1 MTRPALIL
9 LALLFLA
16 GAGACTG
23 PDEAMPKG
31 PGDSDIGPTP
41 TKAEAQ
47 TPTPSPTSTRAEAE
61 TPTPD
66 PTPTKTEAQTPTSD
80 PAPTRAEAETPTPDP
95 TPTKTEAQ
103 TPTPG
108 PAPTRVKAEIPTP
121 GWTHTGRCSF
131 EFGDEYEY
139 IGHYYNR
146 TVRWSPD
153 GSWILFDFGGSPNK
167 PHPVTG
173 HEAALWAPPDLY
185 AVRTDGSQMG
195 KVVDSSAGDLVGNA
209 DLVIMSFDV
218 SPDGSMVAY
227 SECAHTQDDD
237 GEVAYNYEI
246 FLTNIDGTEGRRRL
260 TENTHFDNFPVWSPD
275 GARVAFISD
284 GDPPAYHLA
293 IHTLATGESRDLVL
307 SINHPV
313 APHPPA
319 WSPDGESIAFVVY
332 EGESYYEPSPAV
344 YKVEVESSKLTRI
357 AEAASGPAW
366 SPDGHRI
373 AVVLP
378 DDRYDRS
385 LYTFAA
391 DGSDPVKV
399 GVVRQHG
406 GLRNPWVG
414 LLDWSPD
421 GSAILVDEFTYYDSP
436 PPRPLFS
443 PPIPP
448 IYGESPSL
456 SRGGH
461 RATPRASPGV
471 VSLPVSLPSNARLR
485 MGETSVKLPYFAA
498 WSPDGSRVA
507 VRRGGQRGHE
517 TGTGNVFLYVMDR
530 DGENRRD
537 LVEGVWGFDGVG
549 LRLVEGTS
557 E

>member
-1 MTRPALIL
+1 MTRPAVIL

-23 PDEAMPKG
+23 PDEAMPKE

-47 TPTPSPTSTRAEAE
+47 TPTPSPAPTRVEAATPTPGPSPTRAEAE
-61 TPTPD
+61 
-66 PTPTKTEAQTPTSD
+66 TPTSD
-80 PAPTRAEAETPTPDP
+80 PAPTRAEAQTPTPDP
-95 TPTKTEAQ
+95 TPTRVEAATSTPDP
-103 TPTPG
+103 TPTR
-108 PAPTRVKAEIPTP
+108 AKAQIPTP

-146 TVRWSPD
+146 TIRWSPD
-153 GSWILFDFGGSPNK
+153 GSWILFEFGGLPDKPRPLDGFSP
-167 PHPVTG
+167 
-173 HEAALWAPPDLY
+173 ALWAPPDLY

-246 FLTNIDGTEGRRRL
+246 FLADIDGTEGRRRL
-260 TENTHFDNFPVWSPD
+260 TENTYFDNFPVWSPD

-284 GDPPAYHLA
+284 APPAYHLVV
-293 IHTLATGESRDLVL
+293 HTLATGESRDIVL
-307 SINHPV
+307 SIDHIV

-332 EGESYYEPSPAV
+332 EGESYDDPSPAV
-344 YKVEVESSKLTRI
+344 YTVEVESSKLTRI

-366 SPDGHRI
+366 SPDGRRI

-378 DDRYDRS
+378 ESRNGLP

-399 GVVRQHG
+399 GGVHG
-406 GLRNPWVG
+406 ASRNPWVG

-421 GSAILVDEFTYYDSP
+421 GSAILVDESTYYD
-436 PPRPLFS
+436 
-443 PPIPP
+443 IPP
-448 IYGESPSL
+448 IYRVLPSL

-461 RATPRASPGV
+461 RAPPGASPGV
-471 VSLPVSLPSNARLR
+471 GSLPVSFPSNARPR
-485 MGETSVKLPYFAA
+485 MDELSVKIPYFAA

-507 VRRGGQRGHE
+507 VRRGGQRGH
-517 TGTGNVFLYVMDR
+517 GIGSVFLYVMDR
-530 DGENRRD
+530 DGENRRV
-537 LVEGVWGFDGVG
+537 LVEGGSAFDGAG
-549 LRLVEGTS
+549 LRLVEETS